1 MLLSLFLCLIV
12 CLLLCSA
19 VAADIG
25 VGITGKEGLQ
35 ATRASDFSFTSFR
48 YLNRLLLVH
57 GRYSFNRTAFIA
69 QYCFYKSL
77 FICLVQLG
85 FAFLSEFSGSSY
97 FDSYSLV
104 TYNLFYTSVPTM
116 LYVLEQDL
124 SPVMLQ
130 ANPRLYAVSCQRG
143 EGFTRQTMWQWM
155 VRGVLQA
162 LVLLVAAVLTHHGEA
177 GSLAFGPE
185 GQVSNALVIYSA
197 CVLVHPITIA
207 LESTFITSLHW
218 IILGGTLALFLCT
231 NLALSV
237 VKKTLDVY
245 GIYPVLLTDGEYY
258 LRIIVLT
265 AVCILP
271 VLACKY
277 IKQKSV
283 KQQQQADTQHSRK
296 WDGKSGGGQ
305 AQWLTCAVARLSCFV
320 LCFFCVVCSSYSP
333 SFVQRARE
341 ADMTYRALHPT
352 SSGPRRPKHVS
363 GASYASVSSRDRSGS
378 SSSRSGPP
386 FGDRAN

>member
-1 MLLSLFLCLIV
+1 M
-12 CLLLCSA
+12 
-19 VAADIG
+19 AADIG

-57 GRYSFNRTAFIA
+57 GRYSYNRTAFIA

-162 LVLLVAAVLTHHGEA
+162 IVLLVAAVVTHHGEA

-218 IILGGTLALFLCT
+218 IILGGTLALFVFT

-245 GIYPVLLTDGEYY
+245 GIYPVLLADGEYY
-258 LRIIVLT
+258 LRVIVLT

-283 KQQQQADTQHSRK
+283 NSSKQQQQTATAKPQVDGNLIAVRQPQCGLHWAHSCRC
-296 WDGKSGGGQ
+296 SFV
-305 AQWLTCAVARLSCFV
+305 WLFFFSFF
-320 LCFFCVVCSSYSP
+320 FFCVFVCSSYSP

-352 SSGPRRPKHVS
+352 SSSPRRPKHVS
-363 GASYASVSSRDRSGS
+363 GASYASVSSRDHSGS